1 MPDERRSQ
9 CYCQQ
14 CSRHSDGF
22 KYQTHQVI
30 AKHRKKYGPGPK
42 AQGYQQL
49 KRVPSI
55 RRPLAPQTNV
65 AEPAGP
71 HVVEGPIEEYYGEH
85 EIQAHDDH
93 ELQYNADQFEG
104 GNNEA
109 HPVPELPDHPP
120 AAEGQI
126 NQELPLI
133 RRWQQQLPA
142 PDQNFALV
150 DLPNIQRR
158 DAKGRLVRT
167 AVKINPQTSLI
178 GSLQR
183 MLMRPGFAR
192 SIRDSRNDIPRQN
205 DDKNFVMTDI
215 HDGTLWH
222 ELETNIVREVGEF
235 GAIRDWPREGRNRQ
249 NLTEHCW
256 TASDDYH
263 LLRQS
268 YYSRDANPLRQKAI
282 LDDHGVRW
290 VILNLVA
297 GWFPSKK
304 TALDF
309 MHCVFLGIIAH
320 LFMRVLFGGYMFS
333 GVGGRNSPKQ
343 RFEALINSVN
353 PSHDFQGQNNIIW
366 LVTLSRRVKC
376 EQPTNFKLGIALHQV
391 NSIVEFS
398 RCGELRIDIW
408 SHEASSSSLMLDAG
422 MLLLAIF
429 AVLVLRQLAC
439 HSNSK

>member
-55 RRPLAPQTNV
+55 CRPLAPQTNV

-71 HVVEGPIEEYYGEH
+71 HVVEGLIEEYYGEH

-150 DLPNIQRR
+150 DLPNIREPGADQDEGDAPALVPIAFQEKAEIRYAYLTAVMANVYGNLPWLQATNLLNHTLNGLFIANALPIFPRPVRALASAKRHLGIDPDQWITQYAICPECWKHHSPAQLQELPTPNCTVHGCTGLLYTERR

-205 DDKNFVMTDI
+205 DDENFVMTDI

-249 NLTEHCW
+249 NLTEHR
-256 TASDDYH
+256 YGLH
-263 LLRQS
+263 LTMNC
-268 YYSRDANPLRQKAI
+268 DW
-282 LDDHGVRW
+282 LD
-290 VILNLVA
+290 
-297 GWFPSKK
+297 
-304 TALDF
+304 
-309 MHCVFLGIIAH
+309 GI
-320 LFMRVLFGGYMFS
+320 R
-333 GVGGRNSPKQ
+333 
-343 RFEALINSVN
+343 
-353 PSHDFQGQNNIIW
+353 
-366 LVTLSRRVKC
+366 
-376 EQPTNFKLGIALHQV
+376 
-391 NSIVEFS
+391 
-398 RCGELRIDIW
+398 
-408 SHEASSSSLMLDAG
+408 
-422 MLLLAIF
+422 
-429 AVLVLRQLAC
+429 
-439 HSNSK
+439 